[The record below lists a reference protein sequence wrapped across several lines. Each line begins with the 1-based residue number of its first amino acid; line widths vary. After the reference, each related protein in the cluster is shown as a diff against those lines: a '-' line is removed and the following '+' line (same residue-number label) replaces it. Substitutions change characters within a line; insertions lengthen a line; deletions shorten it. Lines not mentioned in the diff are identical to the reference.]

1 MPRLIPISF
10 GGHPY
15 PMGISPALDEL
26 PGHFDRKAFLTKR
39 PYCLH
44 TEYSAGPRQW
54 NSPLLRG
61 LDEITSAQR
70 KGIPELWPS
79 CRWGEQF
86 AEFITRLVGDNQDP
100 TIVEIH
106 PPFVS
111 YCKDVDAFLDGY
123 AVFVSSLRARF
134 PRSTIVIENR
144 NGTRHPSKF
153 LVSTVGDVVNLFAA
167 IERRGI
173 DLKLALD
180 LPQIFSA
187 HLGSKPPTPLEV
199 EHLMEKL
206 RPVVHRIATL
216 HIWGRRKTAHNGTL
230 DNLFGHN
237 LLAKETFFDGLHR
250 LLKDGRPRYFLPEVN
265 SSKEDLQSIVSDFVS
280 AGFEFSKDPVTK
292 E

>member
-1 MPRLIPISF
+1 MPRLIPISYR
-10 GGHPY
+10 GHPY

-61 LDEITSAQR
+61 LDEITSSQR
-70 KGIPELWPS
+70 KGIPELWPNR
-79 CRWGEQF
+79 RWGVQF
-86 AEFITRLVGDNQDP
+86 AEFVIRLVGDNQDP
-100 TIVEIH
+100 TLIEIH

-111 YCKDVDAFLDGY
+111 YCKDVDSFLDIYG
-123 AVFVSSLRARF
+123 VFASTLRVRIQK
-134 PRSTIVIENR
+134 STIVIENR

-153 LVSTVGDVVNLFAA
+153 LVSTVSDVVNLFAA
-167 IERRGI
+167 AERRGI
-173 DLKLALD
+173 DLGLALD

-199 EHLMEKL
+199 EHLLEKL
-206 RPVVHRIATL
+206 RPVAHRIETL

-230 DNLFGHN
+230 DDLFGHDP
-237 LLAKETFFDGLHR
+237 LAKETFFDGLHR
-250 LLKDGRPRYFLPEVN
+250 LLEDGRPRYFLPEVN

-280 AGFEFSKDPVTK
+280 AGFGFTNRLEEP
-292 E
+292 

>member
-10 GGHPY
+10 GGRPY
-15 PMGISPALDEL
+15 PMGISPVLDEL
-26 PGHFDRKAFLTKR
+26 PGHFDRKAFLTRR

-44 TEYSAGPRQW
+44 TEYSAGFRQW

-61 LDEITSAQR
+61 LDEITSSQR
-70 KGIPELWPS
+70 KGIPELWPNHK
-79 CRWGEQF
+79 WGEQF
-86 AEFITRLVGDNQDP
+86 AEFIIRLVGENQDP
-100 TIVEIH
+100 TLIEIH

-111 YCKDVDAFLDGY
+111 YCKDVDSFLDAY
-123 AVFVSSLRARF
+123 AVFASSLRLKF
-134 PRSTIVIENR
+134 PGSAIVIENR

-167 IERRGI
+167 DKHRDI

-199 EHLMEKL
+199 EHLLEKL
-206 RPVVHRIATL
+206 RPVAHRVETL

-230 DNLFGHN
+230 DDLFGHDP
-237 LLAKETFFDGLHR
+237 LAKEAFFYGLHR
-250 LLKDGRPRYFLPEVN
+250 LLENGKPRYFLLEVN
-265 SSKEDLQSIVSDFVS
+265 SSKEDLQAIVSDFVE
-280 AGFEFSKDPVTK
+280 AGFDFAN
-292 E
+292 